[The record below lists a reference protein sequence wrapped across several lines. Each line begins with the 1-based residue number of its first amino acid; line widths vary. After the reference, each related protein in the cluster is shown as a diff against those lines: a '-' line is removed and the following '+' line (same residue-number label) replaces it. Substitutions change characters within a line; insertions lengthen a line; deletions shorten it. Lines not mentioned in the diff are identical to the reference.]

1 MSFSPSLADI
11 RFGIFKR
18 FVEQPSFVGL
28 VSPSTC
34 VHDWGAYRSFDAR
47 CSMGS
52 SAAVSVTHL
61 ASVEEAAVVGRRK
74 IWNLPEDITED
85 RRHWNGM
92 YQKRPRCDLPY
103 KCWDFCSTAIY
114 CDELRIPTDTCSAI
128 DTRPMGVACL
138 RVAPFFSTFPLSLMA
153 LTFVQ
158 EFLDLFLSAISC
170 MVPRLVNAAVSSSKK
185 LLCWVV
191 TWSLTVH
198 GKILRR
204 RKPNDI
210 FQIWAIPLSTISS
223 QSIKHLYCCFFYS
236 ISQKRKESWYYRIS
250 SRFRETSRSSVRGD
264 FIIIISS
271 STSPHQLLHTT
282 RARLFW

>member
-103 KCWDFCSTAIY
+103 KCCDFCSTAIY

-158 EFLDLFLSAISC
+158 EFLDLFLIC
-170 MVPRLVNAAVSSSKK
+170 YIVYGSSF
-185 LLCWVV
+185 
-191 TWSLTVH
+191 
-198 GKILRR
+198 G
-204 RKPNDI
+204 
-210 FQIWAIPLSTISS
+210 
-223 QSIKHLYCCFFYS
+223 
-236 ISQKRKESWYYRIS
+236 
-250 SRFRETSRSSVRGD
+250 
-264 FIIIISS
+264 
-271 STSPHQLLHTT
+271 
-282 RARLFW
+282 